1 VTPFP
6 SLSEIQ
12 NSRLRNSI
20 FCAGSL
26 LGAAALAVVY
36 HWNPESAGFFP
47 ACPIRALTGYYC
59 PGCGSTR
66 ALHQLLHGNIAAAF
80 SYNPLFVLAMPLVAY
95 WIITEVILLFGGR
108 LPRIT
113 VPVKVMW
120 LALGVVIAFGVL
132 RNIPHYPFT
141 LLTP

>member
-20 FCAGSL
+20 LWTGSI
-26 LGAAALAVVY
+26 LGAAALAAVY

-47 ACPIRALTGYYC
+47 ACPLRALTGYYC

-80 SYNPLFVLAMPLVAY
+80 SYNPLFVLSTPLVAY
-95 WIITEVILLFGGR
+95 WIVSEVFLFFGGKP
-108 LPRIT
+108 PRIT
-113 VPVKVMW
+113 VPDKVMW
-120 LALGVVIAFGVL
+120 LTLIVVVAFGVA

-141 LLTP
+141 LLAP